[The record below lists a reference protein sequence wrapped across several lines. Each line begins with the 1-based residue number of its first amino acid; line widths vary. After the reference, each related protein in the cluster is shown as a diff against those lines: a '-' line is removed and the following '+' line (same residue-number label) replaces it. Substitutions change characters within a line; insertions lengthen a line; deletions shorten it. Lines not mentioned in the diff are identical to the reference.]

1 MPLSAAFPGLIN
13 DIKTAYEDAMT
24 NGDKQNAT
32 PDTVIAT
39 LALDM
44 ATAID
49 AYVTSA
55 LVITDAG
62 QMVQTAVVTAGS
74 PSAQAGTGT
83 GATSASG
90 TGSLS

>member
-1 MPLSAAFPGLIN
+1 MPLAAAFPTLIT
-13 DIKTAYEDAMT
+13 DIKAAYEDAMT
-24 NGDKQNAT
+24 NGDQQNAT

-39 LALDM
+39 LSLDL

-55 LVITDAG
+55 LVTTNAG
-62 QMVQTAVVTAGS
+62 QLVVTAGS
-74 PSAQAGTGT
+74 PAAHT
-83 GATSASG
+83 GATTSSG